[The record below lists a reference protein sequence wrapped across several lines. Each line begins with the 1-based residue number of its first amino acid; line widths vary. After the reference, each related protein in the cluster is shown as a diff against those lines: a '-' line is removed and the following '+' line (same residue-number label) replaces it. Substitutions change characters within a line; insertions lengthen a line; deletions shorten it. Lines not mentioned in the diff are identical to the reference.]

1 MGIKKEIILS
11 EKIFNNPLTKN
22 IIAIYNQVIPFG
34 EVVTTNIEIMID
46 NFTKKKHQEFLE
58 TILSDNNLIVSA
70 DVNDI
75 EFIMNFKR
83 TLDAVNRLANNDKVV
98 YFANLLKNGYM
109 KENKISNDEYEEN
122 LRILGELS
130 FRELNYL
137 FFLYRF
143 EQNNDINQKHYWYK
157 FIEEFE
163 KEFKINKYK
172 SYEIYKRI
180 ANLGLISEELEL
192 ETKSV
197 IEKSDP
203 QEYDELMSG
212 NLDLKYF
219 YTTDFLRKFI
229 SLVKKDNF

>member
-11 EKIFNNPLTKN
+11 EKIYNNPLTKN

-130 FRELNYL
+130 FWELNYL
-137 FFLYRF
+137 FFLHKF
-143 EQNNDINQKHYWYK
+143 EQNNDINQKFYWYK
-157 FIEEFE
+157 FMEEFE
-163 KEFKINKYK
+163 KEFKINMKVMKYIK
-172 SYEIYKRI
+172 E
-180 ANLGLISEELEL
+180 
-192 ETKSV
+192 
-197 IEKSDP
+197 
-203 QEYDELMSG
+203 
-212 NLDLKYF
+212 
-219 YTTDFLRKFI
+219 
-229 SLVKKDNF
+229 

>member
-83 TLDAVNRLANNDKVV
+83 TIDAVNRLANNDKVV

-130 FRELNYL
+130 F
-137 FFLYRF
+137 
-143 EQNNDINQKHYWYK
+143 
-157 FIEEFE
+157 
-163 KEFKINKYK
+163 
-172 SYEIYKRI
+172 
-180 ANLGLISEELEL
+180 
-192 ETKSV
+192 
-197 IEKSDP
+197 
-203 QEYDELMSG
+203 
-212 NLDLKYF
+212 
-219 YTTDFLRKFI
+219 
-229 SLVKKDNF
+229 